1 MKPETKHDV
10 CYVLAAAFVRKGG
23 WSLDTQF
30 AEIVGAPYLL
40 AHGLG
45 VPVVDAQ
52 TDVTLP
58 AAGRWRVWVRTRNWV
73 PGVAEPPGQFRVL
86 IDGRPLAQVF
96 GIAPDAWGWVDGGEI
111 EPASAQ
117 ISVAL
122 RDLTGFDGRCA
133 GVAFT
138 RGDQPPEAV
147 AAPVEPAMPQYS
159 FDLVVVGGGIAGTC
173 AALAAARQGLKVALL
188 HDRPMLG
195 GNASQEVRVWCGGE
209 ARHPLVREVR
219 NLFMNREPGAA
230 LSDRAR
236 MRLVQD
242 EPNVALYTGWRAC
255 GVERTVD
262 EDRIAAVTARQV
274 ETGATARFA
283 APLFVDATGDGWIG
297 YWAGADYRMGR
308 EAADEF
314 GESMAPAVSDGQT
327 LGCSLMWT
335 SMTANTAVPFGPLPW
350 AEPAAQGVVAT
361 QGEWN
366 WEYGLDHDIIAEGE
380 TIRDHLLRVI
390 YGSFSLAKRDPQ
402 HARRVLDFVPYNLG
416 KRESRRLLGDVIL
429 TENDVREQTPF
440 PDAVATG
447 TWSIDLHEHAG
458 GADFLT
464 MSRQPLFG
472 RYWIPLRALY
482 SRNIKNLLMAGR
494 CFSATHVGHAS
505 PRVMNTTGQMGV
517 AVGYAAALCRRHALE
532 PQALAADPSR
542 VAELQACIGGA
553 FPGRPDPAQ
562 AGWTIIDDADAER
575 VTFYGE
581 WKKGLHENGD
591 HVGSGF
597 RYAEQGSAD
606 TWAAYALPVQQA
618 GMYRIRMIWNYYWN
632 GRAGAVPVTIRH
644 AHGTLQVAVDMRQGS
659 GLWHELAT
667 VELRPESPA
676 EVRIETDG
684 TDGVVVA
691 DAVAIERISAEK

>member
-1 MKPETKHDV
+1 M
-10 CYVLAAAFVRKGG
+10 
-23 WSLDTQF
+23 
-30 AEIVGAPYLL
+30 
-40 AHGLG
+40 
-45 VPVVDAQ
+45 
-52 TDVTLP
+52 
-58 AAGRWRVWVRTRNWV
+58 
-73 PGVAEPPGQFRVL
+73 
-86 IDGRPLAQVF
+86 
-96 GIAPDAWGWVDGGEI
+96 
-111 EPASAQ
+111 
-117 ISVAL
+117 
-122 RDLTGFDGRCA
+122 
-133 GVAFT
+133 
-138 RGDQPPEAV
+138 
-147 AAPVEPAMPQYS
+147 
-159 FDLVVVGGGIAGTC
+159 
-173 AALAAARQGLKVALL
+173 
-188 HDRPMLG
+188 
-195 GNASQEVRVWCGGE
+195 
-209 ARHPLVREVR
+209 
-219 NLFMNREPGAA
+219 
-230 LSDRAR
+230 
-236 MRLVQD
+236 
-242 EPNVALYTGWRAC
+242 
-255 GVERTVD
+255 
-262 EDRIAAVTARQV
+262 
-274 ETGATARFA
+274 ARFA
-283 APLFVDATGDGWIG
+283 APLFVDATGDRWIG

-314 GESMAPAVSDGQT
+314 GESMAPAVADGRT

-366 WEYGLDHDIIAEGE
+366 WEYGLDHNIITEGE

-464 MSRQPLFG
+464 MCRQPLFG

-482 SRNIKNLLMAGR
+482 SRNVKNLLMAGR

-517 AVGYAAALCRRHALE
+517 AVGYAAALCRRHALG
-532 PQALAADPSR
+532 PQALAADPAR

-562 AGWTIIDDADAER
+562 AGWTIIDDADAEQ
-575 VTFYGE
+575 VTFHGE

-606 TWAAYALPVQQA
+606 TWAAYALPV
-618 GMYRIRMIWNYYWN
+618 RR
-632 GRAGAVPVTIRH
+632 RACTASDLELLLERTRRSSSGDNPACARH
-644 AHGTLQVAVDMRQGS
+644 AQVTVDMRQGL
-659 GLWHELAT
+659 GPVARIGDRGAT
-667 VELRPESPA
+667 PESQPKSALRPTVQTAWWSRMPWQSK
-676 EVRIETDG
+676 IG
-684 TDGVVVA
+684 
-691 DAVAIERISAEK
+691 DAMKRG